1 MYSNNIFY
9 MLRIAN
15 ILNLVRKIVDKELR
29 KNIATQV
36 NCNKEKK
43 LIKTISNMQKIMQ
56 KDNILNYYQLSIYN
70 IEET

>member
-1 MYSNNIFY
+1 

-56 KDNILNYYQLSIYN
+56 KDNILNYY
-70 IEET
+70 